1 MSTRSRRTQY
11 IILAALCLLIYVL
24 FFSSES
30 SSTNFRQTTES
41 AIARKY
47 GVLRGELSDE
57 ALTAQTNR
65 QLQDVLAAKDAGYG
79 SSGLKSKV
87 VLEGSRTEAQTGEP
101 AAQDLNV
108 DGSEER
114 KEGQIPVAGRKTMP
128 RPSPYQS
135 AYIDHQKP
143 KYPLRDDE
151 EEAFNGNKVET
162 AVDKGEQMAREELQG
177 ILKRSPIVIF
187 SKSYCP
193 HSKRAKKLLLDQYTI
208 TPAPYVVELDL
219 METKVPGKKTDDG
232 EDEPQVT
239 LGKKVQDLLVTLTG
253 RRTVPNIMINAQ
265 SLGGADDVLRL
276 EGDGILVE
284 TVKKMGGK
292 RIVSMEKVENDDRHG
307 HEKKGHKT

>member
-11 IILAALCLLIYVL
+11 IILAAALLLIYVL

-30 SSTNFRQTTES
+30 TTTNFRQTTES
-41 AIARKY
+41 AIARKH

-79 SSGLKSKV
+79 SSQLKSKV
-87 VLEGSRTEAQTGEP
+87 VLEGSRTERETARAVASE
-101 AAQDLNV
+101 AEL
-108 DGSEER
+108 DGDDGG
-114 KEGQIPVAGRKTMP
+114 KEQVPVAGRKTMP

-135 AYIDHQKP
+135 AYIDQQKP
-143 KYPLRDDE
+143 KYPLKDGE
-151 EEAFNGNKVET
+151 EEELNGNKVET
-162 AVDKGEQMAREELQG
+162 AVDEGEQMAREELQG

-193 HSKRAKKLLLDQYTI
+193 HSKRAKKLLLEQYTI

-219 METKVPGKKTDDG
+219 METKVPGKKDDDG
-232 EDEPQVT
+232 DEAPQLT
-239 LGKKVQDLLVTLTG
+239 LGKKVQDLLATLTG

-265 SLGGADDVLRL
+265 SLGGADDVYRM
-276 EGDGILVE
+276 EGDGTLVE
-284 TVKKMGGK
+284 MVKKMGGK
-292 RIVSMEKVENDDRHG
+292 RIVSMEKVDEEAEHDHAN
-307 HEKKGHKT
+307 KGHKT